1 MDRLPKVA
9 VRRAVPDDLDRLTPL
24 FDAYRQF
31 YRLPSDPEGARRFLR
46 ERFTHSDSAIF
57 LAFDGLAAV
66 GFTQLYPTFSSGA
79 MAWIFILNDLFV
91 VPAARKRGAG
101 TALLNA
107 AAEFGRNEGALRLV
121 LRTEHTNTTAQ
132 SLYERA
138 GWIQDTDF
146 RTNNL
151 AL

>member
-1 MDRLPKVA
+1 MS
-9 VRRAVPDDLDRLTPL
+9 VRRANTDDLDQLAPL

-46 ERFTHSDSAIF
+46 ERFTHNDSAIF
-57 LAFDGLAAV
+57 LAFDGPEAI

-79 MAWIFILNDLFV
+79 MARIFVLNDLFV

-107 AAEFGRNEGALRLV
+107 AAEYGRAEGALRLV

-132 SLYERA
+132 SLYERT
-138 GWIQDTDF
+138 GWIQDTNF
-146 RTNNL
+146 RTYNFSL
-151 AL
+151 